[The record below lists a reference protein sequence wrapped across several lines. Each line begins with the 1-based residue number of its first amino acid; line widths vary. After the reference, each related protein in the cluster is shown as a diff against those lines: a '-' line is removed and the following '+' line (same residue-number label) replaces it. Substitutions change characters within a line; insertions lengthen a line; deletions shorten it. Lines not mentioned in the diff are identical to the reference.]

1 MQPARRWLAL
11 ACTLT
16 LLVAACGGATV
27 APSAAPAASSAPSA
41 AAGSRAPLPTQAP
54 DIYNFVADL
63 KSTNEVPPIADGEA
77 SCAGQAK
84 ITLSVLTDPAYYNV
98 TSGKASFDVTL
109 NFCPATTQIIL
120 AHIHQGTASTNG
132 PVKVDTGLVAAQPIT
147 FGAGASIKK
156 MDVVVDPAV
165 ADDLIKNPGNYYFN
179 VHSAAHGGGVVRGQL
194 VATR

>member
-11 ACTLT
+11 ACALT
-16 LLVAACGGATV
+16 LLVAACGGAAV
-27 APSAAPAASSAPSA
+27 APSAAPTARSAPTVAGSA
-41 AAGSRAPLPTQAP
+41 APIPTQAP

-63 KSTNEVPPIADGEA
+63 KSTNEVPPIGDAEA

-109 NFCPATTQIIL
+109 NFCPATTQITL

-156 MDVVVDPAV
+156 TDIEVEPAV

-179 VHSAAHGGGVVRGQL
+179 VHSAAHGGGLVRGQL

>member
-1 MQPARRWLAL
+1 MQSARRPLAL
-11 ACTLT
+11 ACALT
-16 LLVAACGGATV
+16 LLVAACGGTAV
-27 APSAAPAASSAPSA
+27 APSAAPTRSA
-41 AAGSRAPLPTQAP
+41 APTVAGSVAPMPTQAP

-63 KSTNEVPPIADGEA
+63 KSTNEVPPIADAEA

-109 NFCPATTQIIL
+109 SFCPATTQITL
-120 AHIHQGTASTNG
+120 AHIHQGTASMNG

-147 FGAGASIKK
+147 FGSGASIKK
-156 MDVVVDPAV
+156 MEVDVDPAV

-179 VHSAAHGGGVVRGQL
+179 VHSAAHGGGLVRGQL

>member
-1 MQPARRWLAL
+1 MQPARRRLAL
-11 ACTLT
+11 ACALA
-16 LLVAACGGATV
+16 LLLAACGGAAV
-27 APSAAPAASSAPSA
+27 APSPAATASTAPTV
-41 AAGSRAPLPTQAP
+41 GGTPVPMPTQSP

-63 KSTNEVPPIADGEA
+63 KSTNEVPPIADAEA
-77 SCAGQAK
+77 TCLGQAK

-109 NFCPATTQIIL
+109 SSCPATTQITL
-120 AHIHQGTASTNG
+120 AHIHQGAASTNG
-132 PVKVDTGLVAAQPIT
+132 PVKVDTGLVAAQPIM

-156 MDVVVDPAV
+156 MDVVVEPVV